1 MIEEVGTVVEL
12 RGKHL
17 VLVLC
22 EKSSLCA
29 HCATAGACHI
39 GDDGKVRTVE
49 ARNPL
54 GAAVG
59 DRVRV
64 AVSTRSFLQ
73 SGFIVYIVPL
83 LALVLGAVAGK
94 LVGERLAGGPDPELL
109 SAIFGVF
116 FLAGSF
122 LVIRVGSRALPAEAF
137 RPEIVAILSADDEP
151 KAENRKP
158 LAG

>member
-17 VLVLC
+17 AMVLC
-22 EKSSLCA
+22 QKSSLCD

-39 GDDGKVRTVE
+39 KDDGRARQVE

-54 GAAVG
+54 GATVG

-73 SGFIVYIVPL
+73 SSFIVYIVPL
-83 LALVLGAVAGK
+83 LALVAGAVIGK
-94 LVGERLAGGPDPELL
+94 LVGETLVNGPNPDLL

-116 FLAGSF
+116 FLVGSF
-122 LVIRVGSRALPAEAF
+122 LVIRVGSRALSPEAF
-137 RPEIVAILSADDEP
+137 RPQIVAILHDDE
-151 KAENRKP
+151 A
-158 LAG
+158 

>member
-17 VLVLC
+17 AVVLC
-22 EKSSLCA
+22 QKSNLCE
-29 HCATAGACHI
+29 HCPTSGACHI
-39 GDDGKVRTVE
+39 GDNGRERLVE
-49 ARNPL
+49 AHNPL

-73 SGFIVYIVPL
+73 SSFLLYIVPL
-83 LALVLGAVAGK
+83 IALVVGAIIG
-94 LVGERLAGGPDPELL
+94 RLIGARLQAGPDPELL

-116 FLAGSF
+116 FLVGSF
-122 LVIRVGSRALPAEAF
+122 LVIRVGSRALSPEAF
-137 RPEIVAILSADDEP
+137 RPQITAILGADES
-151 KAENRKP
+151 
-158 LAG
+158 

>member
-17 VLVLC
+17 AMVLC
-22 EKSSLCA
+22 QKSSLCD

-39 GDDGKVRTVE
+39 KDDGRARLVE

-54 GAAVG
+54 GATVG

-73 SGFIVYIVPL
+73 SSFLLYIVPL
-83 LALVLGAVAGK
+83 IALVAGAVIGR
-94 LVGERLAGGPDPELL
+94 LVGERLQGGPDPDLL

-116 FLAGSF
+116 FLVGSF
-122 LVIRVGSRALPAEAF
+122 LVIRVGSRVLSPEAF
-137 RPEIVAILSADDEP
+137 RPQIVAILHDDE
-151 KAENRKP
+151 A
-158 LAG
+158 